1 MTLTLITIIKCLAAI
16 LVALFAGNGAV
27 YFFNKMPGKWL
38 VDYGQEPDEEL
49 AHPTV
54 QRIRSYPWKYVFTIF
69 FVIIAIKMVMWDYRF
84 AAAAIIAVWTLLEMS
99 IADIKYRIVPD
110 QLIMVLAVSALGFIP
125 FHNSWKDC
133 IFGALI
139 GFGVMFLVALIGKLA
154 YKKEA
159 LGGGDIKLFAALGL
173 VLGVGGVIGVFI
185 MSTILSAAHFVILLI
200 MKKIKKDDTMPM
212 VPYIA
217 AAATIYLVLLWT
229 YGQVIYL

>member
-16 LVALFAGNGAV
+16 LVAVFAGNGAV

-69 FVIIAIKMVMWDYRF
+69 FVIIGIKMVMWDYRF
-84 AAAAIIAVWTLLEMS
+84 AVAAIIAVWLLLEMA

-110 QLIMVLAVSALGFIP
+110 QLIMLLAVSAFGFIP
-125 FHNSWKDC
+125 FHNHWTDC

-139 GFGVMFLVALIGKLA
+139 GFGVMFLVAFIGKLA

-159 LGGGDIKLFAALGL
+159 MGGGDIKLFAALGL
-173 VLGVGGVIGVFI
+173 VLGACGIIGVFI
-185 MSTILSAAHFVILLI
+185 MSTIMSATHFVILMI

-217 AAATIYLVLLWT
+217 AAAAIYLVLFWT

>member
-38 VDYGQEPDEEL
+38 VDYRQEPDEEL